1 MDGKTAEEGT
11 KEIRHGKSWR
21 LKIREKL
28 WIRSRHRP
36 LKPTQLSADTTTQID
51 VNIMK
56 SFKNFNIEIS
66 F

>member
-1 MDGKTAEEGT
+1 MDGKTAAEGT
-11 KEIRHGKSWR
+11 KEVRHCKSWR
-21 LKIREKL
+21 LKI
-28 WIRSRHRP
+28 
-36 LKPTQLSADTTTQID
+36 KPTQPAAETTAQID

>member
-1 MDGKTAEEGT
+1 MDGKTAAEGT
-11 KEIRHGKSWR
+11 EEVRHRKSWR
-21 LKIREKL
+21 LKVK
-28 WIRSRHRP
+28 
-36 LKPTQLSADTTTQID
+36 LSADTTAQID